1 VSTDDA
7 APRPGPGAGTPH
19 SAGDVV
25 LEVDGIGKE
34 FYGVPVLRDV
44 SFALRRGAVLGLV
57 GENGAGKSTLMNV
70 LGGVLTPEAG
80 EMRLRGAPFAPTG
93 PRDAAARGIA
103 FIHQELNVF
112 PNLSITD
119 NLFVTGYPRSRV
131 RPLIARRQARQRT
144 RELLT
149 EVGLARHPDT
159 LVELLPPG
167 ERQLVEIA
175 KAVAGRAE
183 VVIFDE
189 PTTSLTARESTRLF
203 ALIGE
208 LTARGTAVV
217 YISHILEDVARL
229 ADDVLVLR
237 DGRVVAGGPAAEM
250 PPSRMIAHMVGRSLE
265 SLYPDRT
272 SQVREDVALSVR
284 GVSQPGVVADV
295 DLDVRRGEVV
305 GVFGLMGAGRTELA
319 RIVFGLDPRAAGT
332 VLVGGRA
339 VPAGDPRAAVRAG
352 MAFVTED
359 RRQEGLLMDFPVSDN
374 ILLATLRRFS
384 RRWGGV
390 DTRRARAAAE
400 EVAGVLQLRSSG
412 LHRQPV
418 RSLSGGNQQK
428 TVIAKWLLTEPT
440 VFVLDEPT
448 RGIDVGAKQEV
459 YRVIDEL
466 AAGGAGVLVISSELP
481 EVKGICDRV
490 LVMRRGEVVGEFT
503 PEGYDDEAVLRAAFG
518 ERPAPAAADGAVR
531 AADARGE
538 R

>member
-1 VSTDDA
+1 VSTA
-7 APRPGPGAGTPH
+7 AQVD
-19 SAGDVV
+19 GDVV
-25 LEVDGIGKE
+25 LEVDGIGKA
-34 FYGVPVLRDV
+34 FFGVPVLSDV
-44 SFALRRGAVLGLV
+44 SFVLRRGAVLGLV

-70 LGGVLTPEAG
+70 LGGVLTPETG
-80 EMRLRGAPFAPTG
+80 QMRLNGEPYTPTG

-131 RPLIARRQARQRT
+131 RPLLARRRARQT
-144 RELLT
+144 ARELLA
-149 EVGLARHPDT
+149 EVGLARSPDT

-189 PTTSLTARESTRLF
+189 PTTSLTARESARLF

-237 DGRVVAGGPAAEM
+237 DGQVVAGGPSAEM
-250 PPSRMIAHMVGRSLE
+250 PPARMIAHMVGRSLE
-265 SLYPDRT
+265 SLYPERT
-272 SQVREDVALSVR
+272 SRVGDEVALAVR
-284 GVSQPGVVADV
+284 RVTQPGVVADV
-295 DLDVRRGEVV
+295 DLEVRRGEVV
-305 GVFGLMGAGRTELA
+305 GIFGLMGAGRTELA
-319 RIVFGLDPRAAGT
+319 RIVFGLDPRAAGS
-332 VLVGGRA
+332 VLVRGRE
-339 VPAGDPRAAVRAG
+339 VPPDDPRAAVRAG
-352 MAFVTED
+352 IAFVTED

-374 ILLATLRRFS
+374 ILLATLRRFA
-384 RRWGGV
+384 RRLGRV

-400 EVAGVLQLRSSG
+400 EVAGRLQLRSSG

-428 TVIAKWLLTEPT
+428 AVIAKWLLTEPA

-466 AAGGAGVLVISSELP
+466 AAHGAGVLVISSELP

-503 PEGYDDEAVLRAAFG
+503 PADDDEVVLRAAFG
-518 ERPAPAAADGAVR
+518 EGVPPPGRVPGGR
-531 AADARGE
+531 AADARG
-538 R
+538 RR